1 EFDDNFRAIS
11 LEEKP
16 KQPKSNW
23 AVTGLYFYDSKVVEY
38 AKQVK
43 PSERGELEITS
54 INQMYLEAGN
64 LTVELLGRGFAWLDT
79 GTHDSLIEASTFVQT
94 VEKRQGFKIACLEEI
109 AWRNGWVD
117 GEGVKRAGRSL
128 A

>member
-1 EFDDNFRAIS
+1 MTTIS
-11 LEEKP
+11 ALSRWKKTKTAEIKLGGDRFISTTV
-16 KQPKSNW
+16 KW
-23 AVTGLYFYDSKVVEY
+23 EY

-109 AWRNGWVD
+109 AWRNGCSMTRV
-117 GEGVKRAGRSL
+117 
-128 A
+128 